1 MPRGFVMLSRGLWFA
16 LLLASGLPAQE
27 VGAVGSAP
35 LRRTARIGRIEAA
48 AAPVVDGSLDDTC
61 WATAPEIGALVMVEP
76 WQGQAPTQRTVVK
89 VLHDARHLYFGL
101 WCYELDATRIRATQR
116 ARDARLDPD
125 DRVEILL
132 DPFEDRRTA
141 YFFQIGAGGSIG
153 DALVSNNGARF
164 DKPWDTV
171 WWGEARVGPDGW
183 FAELAIPFRSIPRRH
198 GARSWGFNLR
208 RHVRT
213 HNEEYAFTNATQAVS
228 FFRISELGVLEGFGE
243 LDGGLGL
250 ELVPYATARLRDERL
265 PVDRSADGTGDVG
278 GEIYYRLLPSLT
290 VAATVNTDFGETED
304 DDRQINFNRFPL
316 FFPEKRDFF
325 LDGIGYF
332 GFGASG
338 AGGSSLLPYF
348 SRRIGLGPDARSV
361 PILGGIKLAGQTGD
375 FELGLL
381 DVATDATASS
391 DRENLAIG
399 RLKYALG
406 EQTYVGVLGTAGD
419 PRSRGDNQVA
429 GADFAHRLPRLV
441 GDLDLRLSVDALCSD
456 DAQHGTGS
464 SGGLQIESRG
474 REWELALG
482 SRWVSPDF
490 EPALGFV
497 RRRDTRASRADLGW
511 SPRLAAGSALRT
523 LELRTS
529 LVHAEAYD
537 GTPQDLGLGLD
548 RLGVAA
554 HTGDRVYAFARR
566 SFERVDRDFTLFRG
580 SVAVPADDYWNTRYG
595 LGISSTEAR
604 AANLSV
610 VVEGGDFFGGRSTA
624 VRNTAEWRVSA
635 LSQLGL
641 VYQTARVDLG
651 PGQAFT
657 TQLATVRADLHFSP
671 MLSLRNLVQFDNESN
686 LFGWQSRLR
695 WIYAPGCDLFG
706 VLGLG
711 WQRDE
716 DGSIAP
722 TGQAVQIKI
731 AHSLRF

>member
-1 MPRGFVMLSRGLWFA
+1 MPRVLLIPRGWWFA
-16 LLLASGLPAQE
+16 LLLATGLSAQQAEGVGPA
-27 VGAVGSAP
+27 AS
-35 LRRTARIGRIEAA
+35 RRTARIGRIEAT
-48 AAPVVDGSLDDTC
+48 AAPVVDGVLDDAC
-61 WATAPEIGALVMVEP
+61 WATAPEIGELVMVEP
-76 WQGQAPTQRTVVK
+76 WQGQPPTQRTVVK
-89 VLHDARHLYFGL
+89 VLHDAQHLYFGL
-101 WCYELDATRIRATQR
+101 WCHEADATRIRATQR

-171 WWGEARVGPDGW
+171 WWGQAHVGSDGW
-183 FAELAIPFRSIPRRH
+183 FAELAIPFRSIPRRE
-198 GARSWGFNLR
+198 GARAWGFNLR

-213 HNEEYAFTNATQAVS
+213 QNEEYRFNNNTQAVS
-228 FFRISELGVLEGFGE
+228 FFRISELGTLEGFGA

-250 ELVPYATARLRDERL
+250 ELVPYATARWRDERL
-265 PVDRSADGTGDVG
+265 PVDRGADGNGDVG
-278 GEIYYRLLPSLT
+278 GELYYRLLPSLT

-304 DDRQINFNRFPL
+304 DERQINFNRFPL

-332 GFGASG
+332 GFGASE

-348 SRRIGLGPDARSV
+348 TRRIGLGPDARPV
-361 PILGGIKLAGQTGD
+361 PILGGVKLAGQAGD

-381 DVATDATASS
+381 DIVTDATATS
-391 DRENLAIG
+391 DRENLAVG
-399 RLKYALG
+399 RVKYAFG
-406 EQTYVGVLGTAGD
+406 EQSYVGVLGTSGD
-419 PRSRGDNQVA
+419 PRSRGDNQVV
-429 GADFAHRLPRLV
+429 GADFAHRLPRLFL
-441 GDLDLRLSVDALCSD
+441 DLDLRLAADVLLSE
-456 DAQHGTGS
+456 DAQSGTGS
-464 SGGLQIESRG
+464 SGGVQIESRG
-474 REWELALG
+474 REWELGLG

-497 RRRDTRASRADLGW
+497 RRRDTRASRADVGW
-511 SPRLAAGSALRT
+511 LPRLGAGTALRT
-523 LELRTS
+523 FELRTS
-529 LVHAEAYD
+529 LVHAEGYD
-537 GTPQDLGLGLD
+537 GTPQDLGIGVD
-548 RLGVAA
+548 RLGVTA
-554 HTGDRVYAFARR
+554 HTGDRVYGFARR
-566 SFERVDRDFTLFRG
+566 TFERVDRDFALFRG
-580 SVAVPADDYWNTRYG
+580 NVSVPADDYWNTRYG
-595 LGISSTEAR
+595 FGISSTEAR

-610 VVEGGDFFGGRSTA
+610 VVESGDFFGGRSTS

-635 LSQLGL
+635 LSHLGL

-657 TQLATVRADLHFSP
+657 SQIVTVRADLHLSP
-671 MLSLRNLVQFDNESN
+671 TLSLRNLVQFDNESN

-706 VLGLG
+706 VVGLG
-711 WQRDE
+711 WQREE

-722 TGQAVQIKI
+722 TGQAVQIKV